1 MRTLKLLWIALG
13 IVTTLAVFFSYKAV
27 KPHSESGLQGYVCL
41 STGQP
46 LDFHCKQCALVS
58 NSGQMLGARKG
69 KEIDQSDC
77 VVRMNNAP
85 TLGYE
90 DDVGSKTSLRVI
102 SHTSVP
108 LLLRNETR
116 FFRQEADTVYV
127 VWGPERNMRQDGKGR
142 VYNALVKVTEKYPD
156 AHIYMLTREKML
168 ECDGI
173 FQNETGK
180 DRIKSGSFLSTGFF
194 TMILA
199 LGMCDSIQ
207 VYGMINDNYCSRA
220 DHNTVPYH
228 YYEKGRLDECQMYRA
243 HEKAARGG
251 HRFITEKAIFA
262 KWATRKNLT
271 FSNPS
276 WAESNTV

>member
-1 MRTLKLLWIALG
+1 MCPCVQFGSDAGGMEKGKRSTNRIAWCRDMS
-13 IVTTLAVFFSYKAV
+13 AS
-27 KPHSESGLQGYVCL
+27 P
-41 STGQP
+41 
-46 LDFHCKQCALVS
+46 LVS
-58 NSGQMLGARKG
+58 HWISTANNVPLCPIRVRCWGHGKG

-168 ECDGI
+168 ECDAI

-220 DHNTVPYH
+220 NHNTVPYH
-228 YYEKGRLDECQMYRA
+228 YYENGRLDECQMYRA

>member
-1 MRTLKLLWIALG
+1 
-13 IVTTLAVFFSYKAV
+13 
-27 KPHSESGLQGYVCL
+27 
-41 STGQP
+41 
-46 LDFHCKQCALVS
+46 
-58 NSGQMLGARKG
+58 MLGARKG

-77 VVRMNNAP
+77 VVRMNIAP
-85 TLGYE
+85 TQGYE

-127 VWGPERNMRQDGKGR
+127 VWGPERKMRQDGKGR
-142 VYNALVKVTEKYPD
+142 VYNALMKVTEKYPD

-220 DHNTVPYH
+220 NHNTVPYH
-228 YYEKGRLDECQMYRA
+228 YYENGRLDECQMYRAHEKAARGGHRFITEKAIFANRANHSMVPYHYYENGRLDECQMYRA

>member
-1 MRTLKLLWIALG
+1 MSASL
-13 IVTTLAVFFSYKAV
+13 
-27 KPHSESGLQGYVCL
+27 
-41 STGQP
+41 
-46 LDFHCKQCALVS
+46 LVS
-58 NSGQMLGARKG
+58 HWISTANNVPLCPIRVRCWGTERR
-69 KEIDQSDC
+69 EIDQSDC

-85 TLGYE
+85 PWGTRMAWAARPAC
-90 DDVGSKTSLRVI
+90 GSSLTPACRYC
-102 SHTSVP
+102 S
-108 LLLRNETR
+108 NETH

-156 AHIYMLTREKML
+156 SHIYMLTREKML

-207 VYGMINDNYCSRA
+207 VYGMINDNYCSEPITTWCLTITTR
-220 DHNTVPYH
+220 T
-228 YYEKGRLDECQMYRA
+228 GGWMS
-243 HEKAARGG
+243 ARCTEPTRKQPGG

-276 WAESNTV
+276 WADSNTV

>member
-1 MRTLKLLWIALG
+1 MILFLPPL
-13 IVTTLAVFFSYKAV
+13 
-27 KPHSESGLQGYVCL
+27 PP
-41 STGQP
+41 QP

-69 KEIDQSDC
+69 REIDQSDC

-108 LLLRNETR
+108 LLLRNETH

-156 AHIYMLTREKML
+156 SHIYMLTREKML

-180 DRIKSGSFLSTGFF
+180 DRAKSHSWLSTGWF
-194 TMILA
+194 TMVIA
-199 LGMCDSIQ
+199 IEMCDSIH
-207 VYGMINDNYCSRA
+207 VYGMVPPYHCGRSQPRKM
-220 DHNTVPYH
+220 PYH
-228 YYEKGRLDECQMYRA
+228 YYEPKGPDECATFIQNERD
-243 HEKAARGG
+243 GG
-251 HRFITEKAIFA
+251 AITTVSSLRSRCSHAG
-262 KWATRKNLT
+262 
-271 FSNPS
+271 PS
-276 WAESNTV
+276 STTSPSPTHSG